1 MFEKLQRIRAEV
13 ERNGKRLEED
23 QKKYD
28 DSLARLK
35 AEEATTVLGIVEI
48 MNLTPEKAAELL
60 GYREEPKTSPSKNKK
75 KKNDAAKSWTVSDNS
90 SETADGSEDENTTN
104 VGMEDILNE
113 SY

>member
-35 AEEATTVLGIVEI
+35 AEEATTVLGVVEI
-48 MNLTPEKAAELL
+48 MKLTPEKAAELL
-60 GYREEPKTSPSKNKK
+60 GYREEPKTSASKSKK
-75 KKNDAAKSWTVSDNS
+75 KDTSEKKSVSEEAIDDQN
-90 SETADGSEDENTTN
+90 ATN

>member
-35 AEEATTVLGIVEI
+35 AEEATTVLGVVEI
-48 MNLTPEKAAELL
+48 MKLTPEKAAELL
-60 GYREEPKTSPSKNKK
+60 GYREGPKTSASKSKK
-75 KKNDAAKSWTVSDNS
+75 KDTSEKNSVSEEAID
-90 SETADGSEDENTTN
+90 DQNTTN

>member
-35 AEEATTVLGIVEI
+35 RDGNLGFERYDVARSPDGEHIGIDRLIV
-48 MNLTPEKAAELL
+48 AAEF
-60 GYREEPKTSPSKNKK
+60 G
-75 KKNDAAKSWTVSDNS
+75 
-90 SETADGSEDENTTN
+90 
-104 VGMEDILNE
+104 
-113 SY
+113 

>member
-35 AEEATTVLGIVEI
+35 AEEATTVLGVVEI
-48 MNLTPEKAAELL
+48 MKLTPEKAAELL
-60 GYREEPKTSPSKNKK
+60 GYREEPKASASKSKK
-75 KKNDAAKSWTVSDNS
+75 KDTSEKNSVSEEAID
-90 SETADGSEDENTTN
+90 DQNTTN